1 MEIGVLTVGFMKTC
15 ASARERQLIRE
26 LALILLW
33 ETEFG
38 REPGSPSNARESR
51 LARELRW
58 AEIMLELVGPHR
70 KDLFIGSKHVAFL
83 G

>member
-1 MEIGVLTVGFMKTC
+1 MLTVGIMKTC
-15 ASARERQLIRE
+15 ASGRESQLIRE
-26 LALILLW
+26 LALILIW

-38 REPGSPSNARESR
+38 RELGSPSNARESR

-58 AEIMLELVGPHR
+58 AEIMLELGGPYR
-70 KDLFIGSKHVAFL
+70 KDLFIGSKNVAFL